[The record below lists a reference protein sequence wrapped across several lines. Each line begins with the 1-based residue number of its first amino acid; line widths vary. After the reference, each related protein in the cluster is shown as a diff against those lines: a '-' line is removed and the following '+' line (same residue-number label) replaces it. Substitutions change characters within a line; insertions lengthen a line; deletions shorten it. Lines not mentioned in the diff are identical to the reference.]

1 MRRAKIVA
9 TIGPSSESAERLKD
23 LMEAGMDVARINM
36 SHGEREPHG
45 EVIARIHEVSSALGK
60 PVAVMVDLS
69 GPKIRT
75 GVMCSGGAQLADGSV
90 VRITTDEVQGD
101 STCFTVSHATIS
113 AEVRPGDRVLIGDGE
128 IELEVLETVPTG
140 AVARVI
146 HGGLLGDHKGVNLP
160 GGGASLPSI
169 TEKDV
174 EDLKFAVL
182 HGIDVVAQSF
192 VRNADDCRKA
202 RELLVG
208 LGSSARLIAKIEKP
222 EAFLDISRILEVADG
237 VMVARGDLAVETS
250 PERVPVLQK
259 RIINEAL
266 LAQKTV
272 ITATQ
277 MLQSMIDCPRPTRAE
292 ASDVANAILDG
303 SDAVMLSAETAVGRY
318 PVESVSMMDRIIRST
333 EEVTV
338 AGPAYRGP
346 SASSDGLAEHP
357 REDAARKDGFGRKS
371 GSIGRAV
378 AEAAVFA
385 AEEVGCRLIVVF
397 TQSGHMARR
406 VAALRPRQRIIALT
420 SAEETR
426 RQLAVSW
433 GVQAY
438 MLPTSTTASDQ
449 VVRSG
454 DQALISYNLADPGEK
469 VVLMAGAMSD
479 MAMSTSMKL
488 HQVGQ
493 LAGK

>member
-9 TIGPSSESAERLKD
+9 TIGPSSESAERLKA
-23 LMEAGMDVARINM
+23 LIEAGMDVARINM
-36 SHGEREPHG
+36 SHGAREPHG
-45 EVIARIHEVSSALGK
+45 EVIARIREVSSAMGK

-75 GVMCSGGAQLADGSV
+75 GRVCSGGAQLSDGAV
-90 VRITTDEVQGD
+90 VRIITDEVQGN
-101 STCFTVSHATIS
+101 SSCFSVNYDDIA

-128 IELEVLETVPTG
+128 IELEVLETAPAG
-140 AVARVI
+140 LVAKVV

-169 TEKDV
+169 TEKDQ
-174 EDLKFAVL
+174 EDLKFAVR
-182 HGIDVVAQSF
+182 HGVDVVAQSF

-202 RELLVG
+202 RELISG

-259 RIINEAL
+259 RMIKEAL

-277 MLQSMIDCPRPTRAE
+277 MLQSMIECPRPTRAE

-303 SDAVMLSAETAVGRY
+303 TDALMLSAETAVGKY
-318 PVESVSMMDRIIRST
+318 PVESVSMMDRIVRST
-333 EEVTV
+333 EAMTLSGAADMGGWESLRFADTM
-338 AGPAYRGP
+338 G
-346 SASSDGLAEHP
+346 
-357 REDAARKDGFGRKS
+357 DAARNKAFGQKS

-406 VAALRPRQRIIALT
+406 VAAIRPRQQIVALT
-420 SAEETR
+420 SAEQTR
-426 RQLAVSW
+426 RQLSMTW
-433 GVQAY
+433 GVQTY
-438 MLPTSTTASDQ
+438 MLPPSDTASDQ
-449 VVRSG
+449 VLRSG
-454 DQALISYNLADPGEK
+454 DQALISYNLAKPGEK
-469 VVLMAGAMSD
+469 VVLMAGAMND
-479 MAMSTSMKL
+479 IAISTSMKL
-488 HQVGQ
+488 HRVGQ
-493 LAGK
+493 FAGK